1 MFDFKGHSGEKGEEC
16 SVLLGLKPGLN
27 IIFLVT
33 KLFNTNGVIMKDTQL
48 RNFNI
53 SQENVYDK
61 VYFNKVTNLQ
71 CTH

>member
-16 SVLLGLKPGLN
+16 SLLLCLKPGLN

>member
-1 MFDFKGHSGEKGEEC
+1 
-16 SVLLGLKPGLN
+16 
-27 IIFLVT
+27 
-33 KLFNTNGVIMKDTQL
+33 MKDTQL

-61 VYFNKVTNLQ
+61 DYFNKVTNLQ

>member
-1 MFDFKGHSGEKGEEC
+1 
-16 SVLLGLKPGLN
+16 
-27 IIFLVT
+27 
-33 KLFNTNGVIMKDTQL
+33 MKDTQL

-53 SQENVYDK
+53 SQKNVYDE